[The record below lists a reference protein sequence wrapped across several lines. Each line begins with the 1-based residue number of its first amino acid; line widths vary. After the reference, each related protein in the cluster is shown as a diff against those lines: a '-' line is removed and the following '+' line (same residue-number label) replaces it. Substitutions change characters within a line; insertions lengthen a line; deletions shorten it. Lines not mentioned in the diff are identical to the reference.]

1 MKPKG
6 GDEEMGIRWLRT
18 FDIFGWTLWID
29 RFEEG
34 GWSIGFCRSLKGGDE
49 QMKRV
54 SIDTVLSWHPCEG
67 YTRRKVTKLFAGR
80 KTVSALN
87 VLDMKI
93 PDTDKCWAAV
103 RPELLTDSQLHEVG
117 LRYAERLLTAER
129 GAGREPDPRSWAV
142 LEVKRRWLKGEA
154 TDEELRKAARAA
166 WAARTAGTAW
176 AARTAGTAWAAR
188 AASAAW
194 AAEAA
199 RAAGAAGIAV
209 EVLREVLEEER

>member
-1 MKPKG
+1 
-6 GDEEMGIRWLRT
+6 
-18 FDIFGWTLWID
+18 
-29 RFEEG
+29 
-34 GWSIGFCRSLKGGDE
+34 
-49 QMKRV
+49 MKRV
-54 SIDTVLSWHPCEG
+54 SVDTVMSWGPCDT
-67 YTRRKVTKLFAGR
+67 YTHRKVTKLFAGR

-154 TDEELRKAARAA
+154 TDEELRKAASA
-166 WAARTAGTAW
+166 
-176 AARTAGTAWAAR
+176 AWAAR
-188 AASAAW
+188 AAWWTAW
-194 AAEAA
+194 ATWAA
-199 RAAGAAGIAV
+199 RAAGAAWAPWPAEAAWAARAAGAAEATWAV
-209 EVLREVLEEER
+209 DVVLEVLEEER